1 MTNRAHNERGAA
13 LIIAILSM
21 VVMGGLVTA
30 AFTTTWM
37 EFRLADN
44 TRRATQAMGAADF
57 GLAETTDNWNVGVWN
72 NMDVL
77 DSVAVSGTSPRG
89 HGTYNGYV
97 KRMAE
102 EMFLVMITGND
113 KSGNHQ
119 QRVGEYVRLSGV
131 QVDIQAALTVQGPT
145 TIGGAAQIVGADST
159 PSGWSDC
166 PPPDSG
172 AQSGVRMPD
181 STQLTT
187 QGGCTGYDCID
198 GDPPV
203 QQDALVADSTFS
215 QFGDIDW
222 MELAAYADTLA
233 PGTYS
238 GIDPV
243 FDGSGNCNTSVQI
256 NWGDPINIS
265 NCSDYYPLLY
275 VPGNLH
281 LSGNVGQ
288 GMLLVQGD
296 LSVSGGFEFYGVVI
310 VRGRLSS
317 TGTGGH
323 FNGAVMAQNVDLDDN
338 KILGSALVQYS
349 SCASNTALK
358 AASVAGRLPSRGFV
372 YR

>member
-1 MTNRAHNERGAA
+1 MTSRARDERGAV
-13 LIIAILSM
+13 LIIAILGL

-44 TRRATQAMGAADF
+44 TRRATQAFGVAEF
-57 GLAETTDNWNVGVWN
+57 GLAQTINNWDVGVWN

-77 DSVAVSGTSPRG
+77 DSVAVSDTSSYGNSSYR
-89 HGTYNGYV
+89 GYV
-97 KRMAE
+97 IRMAQDL
-102 EMFLVMITGND
+102 FLVEITG
-113 KSGNHQ
+113 SVRGGRSQ
-119 QRVGEYVRLSGV
+119 QRVGEYVMLSAV
-131 QVDIQAALTVQGPT
+131 DVDIQAALTVQGPT

-159 PSGWSDC
+159 PSGWDC
-166 PPPDSG
+166 PPPDSS
-172 AQSGVRMPD
+172 QSGVRMPD
-181 STQLTT
+181 SSQLTT
-187 QGGCTGYDCID
+187 QGGCTGYDCIA
-198 GDPPV
+198 GDPPIE
-203 QQDALVADSTFS
+203 QDASVNDSTFS
-215 QFGDIDW
+215 VFGDIDW
-222 MELAAYADTLA
+222 GELAAYADTLP

-243 FDGSGNCNTSVQI
+243 FDGSGNCNTSVQT
-256 NWGDPINIS
+256 NWGDPTNVS
-265 NCSDYYPLLY
+265 VCSDYFRLMY
-275 VPGNLH
+275 VPGDLKVT
-281 LSGNVGQ
+281 GNVGQ

-296 LSVSGGFEFYGVVI
+296 LTVSGGFEFYGVVI

-349 SCASNTALK
+349 SCASNRALK
-358 AASVAGRLPSRGFV
+358 GASVASRFPSRGFV